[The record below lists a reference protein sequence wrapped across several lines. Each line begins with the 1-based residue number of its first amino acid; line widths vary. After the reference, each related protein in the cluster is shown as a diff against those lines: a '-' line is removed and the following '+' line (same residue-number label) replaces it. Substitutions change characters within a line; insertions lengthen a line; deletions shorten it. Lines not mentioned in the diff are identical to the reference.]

1 MPPAPSAAS
10 RSRAAVMR
18 DTQLTTDLPA
28 PHTGQALRVLLVEPE
43 AAART
48 VLREGIR
55 TIARVAAYDDFWS
68 ARAGVLGGSFDFLV
82 TNARLGAYNGVHLV
96 YIAGAH
102 GVSAR
107 SIVYTGR
114 DDAGVACDVQDAGAF
129 YETHDRL
136 VVTLTAYLR
145 GPLPQR
151 DRRQPGGAHGLS
163 GAVCVSGRRCWDH
176 HVASAS
182 P

>member
-1 MPPAPSAAS
+1 
-10 RSRAAVMR
+10 MR
-18 DTQLTTDLPA
+18 DTEPTTDLATPQ
-28 PHTGQALRVLLVEPE
+28 TGQALRVLLVEPE

-48 VLREGIR
+48 ILRDGIR

-68 ARAGVLGGSFDFLV
+68 ARAGVLDGSFDFLV

-102 GVSAR
+102 GVPVH

-114 DDAGVACDVQDAGAF
+114 HDAGVACDVQDAGAF

-145 GPLPQR
+145 GPLPRR
-151 DRRQPGGAHGLS
+151 DRRDPSGAHRPS
-163 GAVCVSGRRCWDH
+163 DAVCGSGRRCSDH

-182 P
+182 S